1 MAGNTIYYLKQ
12 YGNRTF
18 EEFPFCEADVLV
30 LAQLSY
36 LRFDG
41 LVPGGG
47 SRRDRGARWKHKDR
61 RSCRKRSAQENGWG
75 RRNRKNR
82 VEETVTLRR
91 IGERMDPERFF
102 DRWYERQNREL
113 WTAVMESARF
123 LDMGCGFYR
132 CRLEEKEE
140 AQFGA
145 VTFFPEGCEPVVAFR
160 GTDDSLTGWKEDF
173 NLSFQ
178 DPIPAQR
185 MSALYLNRIGAR
197 LRGPFSVCGHSKGG
211 NLAIYASVW
220 ANAETRRR
228 IRAVYSLDGPGFLP
242 EALPEEEYAGMAGR
256 IRRIVPASSLV
267 GMLLHNFGT
276 YETVRSR
283 APGVMQHDGFS
294 WEIEEGRFVL
304 TKDVEEKQKRRN
316 EVINRWI
323 FALSKEERKLFVNA
337 LFGIVQKTGATTLTG
352 FAENWKRNLR
362 ICLREIRRLD
372 RETGKRMRRILRE
385 LMEIYRSA
393 EGQAGQERR
402 GERNRDGKDRFSY

>member
-1 MAGNTIYYLKQ
+1 M
-12 YGNRTF
+12 
-18 EEFPFCEADVLV
+18 
-30 LAQLSY
+30 
-36 LRFDG
+36 
-41 LVPGGG
+41 
-47 SRRDRGARWKHKDR
+47 
-61 RSCRKRSAQENGWG
+61 
-75 RRNRKNR
+75 
-82 VEETVTLRR
+82 
-91 IGERMDPERFF
+91 
-102 DRWYERQNREL
+102 
-113 WTAVMESARF
+113 
-123 LDMGCGFYR
+123 
-132 CRLEEKEE
+132 
-140 AQFGA
+140 
-145 VTFFPEGCEPVVAFR
+145 
-160 GTDDSLTGWKEDF
+160 
-173 NLSFQ
+173 
-178 DPIPAQR
+178 
-185 MSALYLNRIGAR
+185 
-197 LRGPFSVCGHSKGG
+197 
-211 NLAIYASVW
+211 W

-294 WEIEEGRFVL
+294 WEIEKARFVL

-372 RETGKRMRRILRE
+372 RETGKRMPPNLKGTDGNLQKRGGTGRAGKEGGAELRWERSFFILMSTA
-385 LMEIYRSA
+385 L
-393 EGQAGQERR
+393 
-402 GERNRDGKDRFSY
+402 F